1 MASIKSLLSL
11 QTSWWRMKNMFKRA
25 VFGTGEYLSRTENIV
40 HTLGCI
46 TALCCTD
53 KKGILSWPNQVRGS
67 MLLIHLSD
75 IAYCAKKAC
84 LNFKIDEEH
93 AIKPQVPERI
103 FLVKKVPK
111 PARQQTS
118 NEAEA
123 SDFAAAGDDPSDQ
136 VSSEGRSPPAAGTS
150 SASGF
155 DLVPEILSVTHDPR
169 NPFKV
174 EFDDPSW
181 QSYMNYLL
189 PLGLSIV
196 LNTCNISTEEKYTNF
211 FNHLVCESVRVDGH
225 GHAGKRSNIDVLPI
239 VTRGCLCE
247 LARKIGFGP
256 RTAAQY
262 TLSSQIQV
270 CQSFGSFSYQG
281 LKTIFAPPGGPLVA
295 LLSDMGHM
303 ALRNLPVCLSSRHIL
318 STVLYLG
325 LVASVD

>member
-1 MASIKSLLSL
+1 M
-11 QTSWWRMKNMFKRA
+11 
-25 VFGTGEYLSRTENIV
+25 
-40 HTLGCI
+40 
-46 TALCCTD
+46 
-53 KKGILSWPNQVRGS
+53 
-67 MLLIHLSD
+67 
-75 IAYCAKKAC
+75 
-84 LNFKIDEEH
+84 
-93 AIKPQVPERI
+93 
-103 FLVKKVPK
+103 
-111 PARQQTS
+111 RQQTS
-118 NEAEA
+118 RETDA
-123 SDFAAAGDDPSDQ
+123 SDFADAAAARDHPNDSA
-136 VSSEGRSPPAAGTS
+136 SSEGHSPPAAARVN
-150 SASGF
+150 SAAGY

-225 GHAGKRSNIDVLPI
+225 GHHSGKRSNIDVLPI

-270 CQSFGSFSYQG
+270 W
-281 LKTIFAPPGGPLVA
+281 
-295 LLSDMGHM
+295 
-303 ALRNLPVCLSSRHIL
+303 
-318 STVLYLG
+318 
-325 LVASVD
+325 

>member
-1 MASIKSLLSL
+1 MYVHKYSLSP
-11 QTSWWRMKNMFKRA
+11 T
-25 VFGTGEYLSRTENIV
+25 
-40 HTLGCI
+40 
-46 TALCCTD
+46 
-53 KKGILSWPNQVRGS
+53 
-67 MLLIHLSD
+67 
-75 IAYCAKKAC
+75 
-84 LNFKIDEEH
+84 
-93 AIKPQVPERI
+93 QVPERI

-111 PARQQTS
+111 PVRQQTS
-118 NEAEA
+118 HETDA
-123 SDFAAAGDDPSDQ
+123 SDFADAAAARDHPNDSA
-136 VSSEGRSPPAAGTS
+136 SSEGRSPPAAAGVN
-150 SASGF
+150 SAAGY
-155 DLVPEILSVTHDPR
+155 DLIPEILSVTHDPR

-225 GHAGKRSNIDVLPI
+225 GHHSGKRSNIDVLPI

-270 CQSFGSFSYQG
+270 WYHF
-281 LKTIFAPPGGPLVA
+281 TILDR
-295 LLSDMGHM
+295 LLSYRSFFTQTFRHVEANKNDKFARKLSLARLKFPFPHLVSVMVQQRSTG
-303 ALRNLPVCLSSRHIL
+303 ARQLISQGTTDIVLDSCVDCWSGNDLEPLTQELRKKILDFYQRASLSSFW
-318 STVLYLG
+318 
-325 LVASVD
+325 

>member
-1 MASIKSLLSL
+1 
-11 QTSWWRMKNMFKRA
+11 MFKRA

-53 KKGILSWPNQVRGS
+53 KKGILSWPNQVRDS
-67 MLLIHLSD
+67 RLLFGKFVHLN
-75 IAYCAKKAC
+75 IQI
-84 LNFKIDEEH
+84 LNS
-93 AIKPQVPERI
+93 AQVPERI

-111 PARQQTS
+111 PVRQQTS
-118 NEAEA
+118 HETETSEFGADSNAR
-123 SDFAAAGDDPSDQ
+123 DNPSDQ
-136 VSSEGRSPPAAGTS
+136 VSSEGRSPPAVGANTTGY
-150 SASGF
+150 
-155 DLVPEILSVTHDPR
+155 DLIPEILSVTHDPR

-225 GHAGKRSNIDVLPI
+225 GHHAGKRSNIDVLPI

-270 CQSFGSFSYQG
+270 CPAKS
-281 LKTIFAPPGGPLVA
+281 
-295 LLSDMGHM
+295 
-303 ALRNLPVCLSSRHIL
+303 
-318 STVLYLG
+318 
-325 LVASVD
+325 

>member
-1 MASIKSLLSL
+1 MQGGNYYIDLNIQTTPLDLVVEDEDHVQARRPGHRRIPIEDGKYRSYVRLYHGALLHGQEGHLVLAEPGICISKLLFSINVQKYS
-11 QTSWWRMKNMFKRA
+11 
-25 VFGTGEYLSRTENIV
+25 
-40 HTLGCI
+40 CI
-46 TALCCTD
+46 PT
-53 KKGILSWPNQVRGS
+53 
-67 MLLIHLSD
+67 
-75 IAYCAKKAC
+75 
-84 LNFKIDEEH
+84 
-93 AIKPQVPERI
+93 QVPERI

-111 PARQQTS
+111 PVRQQTS
-118 NEAEA
+118 HETDG
-123 SDFAAAGDDPSDQ
+123 SDFADAAARDHPNDSA
-136 VSSEGRSPPAAGTS
+136 SSEGRSPPAASGVN
-150 SASGF
+150 SAAGY
-155 DLVPEILSVTHDPR
+155 DLIPEILSVTHDPR

-225 GHAGKRSNIDVLPI
+225 GHHSGKRSNIDVLPI

-270 CQSFGSFSYQG
+270 WYHLDS
-281 LKTIFAPPGGPLVA
+281 
-295 LLSDMGHM
+295 
-303 ALRNLPVCLSSRHIL
+303 
-318 STVLYLG
+318 
-325 LVASVD
+325 